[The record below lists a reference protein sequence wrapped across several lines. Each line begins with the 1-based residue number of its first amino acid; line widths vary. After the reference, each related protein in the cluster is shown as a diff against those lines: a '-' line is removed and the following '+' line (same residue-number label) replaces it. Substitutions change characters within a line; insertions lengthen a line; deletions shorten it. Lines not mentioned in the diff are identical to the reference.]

1 MKSIRNILVLE
12 FIILMSLLH
21 AESIELNSF
30 KSFYYL
36 AVENSFFTN
45 DSFFAYRSKKIA
57 DGTNSPDLFQ
67 LVLKNQREVFGG
79 YEGLTALAG
88 PIGNKVWVVV
98 LNPIRSYLYDFITQT
113 SERFTLG
120 DQFIKENTNRWG
132 AVPVEALLPY
142 QNDIYYIQMQKMF
155 AQEGGSW
162 GSKIGIFNI
171 SSGQLEIFPYIGVM
185 HAMSADKKYLLIDDD
200 EMGSRPTDYELEKR
214 DFFLYRISEQE
225 KLIGYGHPNPKDG
238 DTGDKDY
245 GGAFIG
251 NENVLIPCGSYPE
264 GNYWIQCIGE
274 PEKAA
279 KLTISVDGEPV
290 YVRFSPDFRWGLCD
304 TDHGDGLVD
313 ATPLRDWLMTHNLLF
328 KETTAKVT
336 DTHIRVRENPNLQA
350 KHMGFLE
357 QGETVKVL
365 DRSGPKETIDPW
377 GEHPWYRIVRE
388 SDGLSGWC
396 FGAFLD
402 LAEEQGELRYKGE
415 GMVTVYE
422 E

>member
-1 MKSIRNILVLE
+1 MKTLIKIIIVNI
-12 FIILMSLLH
+12 FIFTTFDLT
-21 AESIELNSF
+21 ADTIELKGIDTFNHLSVNS
-30 KSFYYL
+30 
-36 AVENSFFTN
+36 AFFTN
-45 DSFFAYRSKKIA
+45 EAFFAYRRKRIENG
-57 DGTNSPDLFQ
+57 DTSPDLFQ
-67 LVLKNQREVFGG
+67 FVLSDQKEVFGG

-88 PIGNKVWVVV
+88 PIGNRVWVVV
-98 LNPIRSYLYDFITQT
+98 LNPIRSYLYDFTTQT
-113 SERFTLG
+113 SERFPLG

-155 AQEGGSW
+155 SEEGGSW
-162 GSKIGIFNI
+162 GSKIGILNI
-171 SSGQLEIFPYIGVM
+171 STGKTDFFQVRGVL
-185 HAMSADKKYLLIDDD
+185 HAISPDKECLLIDVDEGERVVSDD
-200 EMGSRPTDYELEKR
+200 IS
-214 DFFLYRISEQE
+214 DFSIYRFDED
-225 KLIGYGHPNPKDG
+225 LLANGYGDYT
-238 DTGDKDY
+238 DADWMDKDY
-245 GGAFIG
+245 GGQFAG
-251 NENVLIPCGSYPE
+251 NENILIPAGFNNKEC
-264 GNYWIQCIGE
+264 NYYLQRIGE
-274 PEKAA
+274 PNKAV
-279 KLTISVDGEPV
+279 KLTISVDGEQV

-313 ATPLRDWLMTHNLLF
+313 ATPLRNWLMSHNLLF

-396 FGAFLD
+396 FGAFLN
-402 LAEEQGELRYKGE
+402 LAEEQGELRYNGE